1 MVFLSKEQVLNLFDK
16 FEIIDFQENE
26 RDGKTGLGKI
36 KHWHTFDI
44 IAKKRE
50 QTRKEEKRKN
60 EHLSRII
67 WNFF

>member
-36 KHWHTFDI
+36 NPWHTFDI
-44 IAKKRE
+44 IAKK
-50 QTRKEEKRKN
+50 K
-60 EHLSRII
+60 
-67 WNFF
+67 